1 MPMHHALWARGLE
14 TVIQFSG
21 ALRYRSP
28 QLYLLGLFLVGAL
41 IAFSPNLNSYFLS
54 DDFVQIGKV
63 LHRDFSVSWGQ
74 EHGGFFRP
82 LFIWSYLIDSR
93 IWGARPFGYHFTNVI
108 LHGLNAFLVFKLAL
122 KLVQSFAPTASGRR
136 GVAIAAGSLFLLHPS
151 HTEAVTW
158 ISGRAD
164 LLATCFL
171 LTSLLAYL
179 GYAARARKSR
189 LSVSLGCF
197 VLALLAKESAI
208 CLPFLI
214 LVVSVALRGH
224 GRRASSQILKTF
236 VLFLAILAGFIV
248 VRAFFI
254 GSIIGGYGTTQH
266 LNFSPGW
273 IRDRLLEASVRSV
286 LPSLPIAWLSFLYKP
301 LQSPIFFLIV
311 LIAITAIAIAA
322 FVRRRLY
329 EALERRIQNRFL
341 LTLVVLFLVSLLPV
355 ISLRLSLY
363 ETLGERFLYLPTV
376 FACLLIAYI
385 SSLWIRNRRV
395 ALLLLIGALSFCSW
409 SLYRTNIIWR
419 EAAKLSHNLLA
430 DLVTASADQILILNA
445 PDNLRGVPVFHN
457 GLPEALKYFENRNQQ
472 VQIVAFQS
480 LQSVND
486 RISLGESDKV
496 LTMRSNSRTDV
507 FDRVSSFECWEV
519 VSQSAN
525 VVQLRPRPCPSAAQV
540 FYWSDGRINNL
551 SSGINPN
558 LIFPAADSQANYS
571 PIAVVREH
579 CAPCD

>member
-179 GYAARARKSR
+179 GYAAGARKSR

-254 GSIIGGYGTTQH
+254 GSIIGGYGTTQN

-273 IRDRLLEASVRSV
+273 IRDRLLKAWVRSV
-286 LPSLPIAWLSFLYKP
+286 WPALPIAWLSFLYKP

-311 LIAITAIAIAA
+311 LIAIAAIAIAA

-329 EALERRIQNRFL
+329 EALEIKIQNRFL
-341 LTLVVLFLVSLLPV
+341 LTLVALFLVSLLPV
-355 ISLRLSLY
+355 INLRLSLY

-376 FACLLIAYI
+376 FACVLIAYVCAF
-385 SSLWIRNRRV
+385 LIRNQKI
-395 ALLLLIGALSFCSW
+395 ALVLLTVGLGLCSL
-409 SLYRTNIIWR
+409 SLYRTNMIWR
-419 EAAKLSHNLLA
+419 EAAKLSRHIPA
-430 DLVTASADQILILNA
+430 DLIGSATDDQILILNA
-445 PDNLRGVPVFHN
+445 PDNLRGAPVFHN
-457 GLPEALKYFENRNQQ
+457 GLPEALKYFENRNHP
-472 VQIVAFQS
+472 VQIVAYQN
-480 LQSVND
+480 LQAVND
-486 RISLGESDKV
+486 QIFLIESGDA
-496 LTMRSNSRTDV
+496 LTMRSSSADV
-507 FDRVSSFECWEV
+507 FDRVSSSQCWEV
-519 VSQSAN
+519 VSQSGHS
-525 VVQLRPRPCPSAAQV
+525 VELRRSSCASVPES
-540 FYWSDGRINNL
+540 FYWSDGRLNKL
-551 SSGINPN
+551 FMSS
-558 LIFPAADSQANYS
+558 
-571 PIAVVREH
+571 R
-579 CAPCD
+579 